1 MLSFA
6 QNLTMSFTFWIL
18 ILSVVAGIILIEL
31 YFAKKKGLKIYT
43 MSDTLVNLSCGILE
57 RLFDFFWAVMLYLL
71 FWWLFDNFT
80 LWHIPSNP
88 LTWFI
93 GLLVA
98 DFLAYWHHRLSHEI
112 NVLWAAHIVHHQS
125 EELNVT
131 TVFRVSLF
139 AVINRSF
146 FFIWM
151 PIMGFHPD
159 LAIST
164 FIFVGAFQ
172 FVTHSRVVGKLGILD
187 KIFSTPSNH
196 RVHHARN
203 EKYIDHNYAH
213 VFIIWDKIFN
223 TYMPE
228 EEEPL
233 YGITTGFE
241 STNAYSAQMFYW
253 KDLFTRARR
262 TEKFMDKVRLFVKK
276 PAWTPAEVGYLPPQF
291 KTDENGNRLHHQRP
305 VSTKFGVY
313 MLANNVATFGLFLW
327 LVLHKRGMGADITVK
342 GLLTDP
348 AVLGIAAIILFAV
361 YAHGRMLDNKPFAKI
376 FDSIRLLAMAAILPI
391 LFQGAEFTTWFNPIL
406 WLYCGGMMIW
416 LWTMSAETV
425 EQRVGDTALT

>member
-1 MLSFA
+1 
-6 QNLTMSFTFWIL
+6 MSFTFWIL

-151 PIMGFHPD
+151 PIMG
-159 LAIST
+159 
-164 FIFVGAFQ
+164 
-172 FVTHSRVVGKLGILD
+172 
-187 KIFSTPSNH
+187 
-196 RVHHARN
+196 
-203 EKYIDHNYAH
+203 
-213 VFIIWDKIFN
+213 
-223 TYMPE
+223 
-228 EEEPL
+228 
-233 YGITTGFE
+233 
-241 STNAYSAQMFYW
+241 
-253 KDLFTRARR
+253 
-262 TEKFMDKVRLFVKK
+262 
-276 PAWTPAEVGYLPPQF
+276 
-291 KTDENGNRLHHQRP
+291 
-305 VSTKFGVY
+305 
-313 MLANNVATFGLFLW
+313 
-327 LVLHKRGMGADITVK
+327 
-342 GLLTDP
+342 
-348 AVLGIAAIILFAV
+348 
-361 YAHGRMLDNKPFAKI
+361 
-376 FDSIRLLAMAAILPI
+376 
-391 LFQGAEFTTWFNPIL
+391 
-406 WLYCGGMMIW
+406 
-416 LWTMSAETV
+416 
-425 EQRVGDTALT
+425 